1 MLTAPST
8 WLNEALLALS
18 LSPPTSWSPS
28 VQTPP
33 QETLPVRQSHS
44 VFLAP
49 WPTAQMHT
57 YLPPLLAEF
66 PVVGFGLRA
75 TKMLEE
81 RERVL
86 VVPRSAML
94 TVQSAREGP
103 LKSFISQQL
112 LLNAMPNL
120 ALAIHLLNER
130 YTVDSKWKPYISKR
144 TAYVFAYLHLSLHF
158 LRCTTSHILS
168 SSLFCKRRT

>member
-1 MLTAPST
+1 MCTLGASPAP
-8 WLNEALLALS
+8 
-18 LSPPTSWSPS
+18 
-28 VQTPP
+28 
-33 QETLPVRQSHS
+33 
-44 VFLAP
+44 
-49 WPTAQMHT
+49 
-57 YLPPLLAEF
+57 LPPREEGMYAFQQWAHEQGIKSDSVELAEF

-81 RERVL
+81 GERVL

-130 YTVDSKWKPYISKR
+130 YTVDSKWKPYISK
-144 TAYVFAYLHLSLHF
+144 
-158 LRCTTSHILS
+158 
-168 SSLFCKRRT
+168 

>member
-1 MLTAPST
+1 MCAFEQWAKEQGIQSD
-8 WLNEALLALS
+8 
-18 LSPPTSWSPS
+18 S
-28 VQTPP
+28 V
-33 QETLPVRQSHS
+33 E
-44 VFLAP
+44 
-49 WPTAQMHT
+49 
-57 YLPPLLAEF
+57 LAEF